1 MNDHVIS
8 PAAELLGREILS
20 RDSATGEVSVRFTAR
35 KEFYNRSGIVHGG
48 FIAAMLD
55 SVTGI
60 AVSPRVPEGSWAV
73 TARLDTRFHKPAGA
87 GPIYGRA
94 HVVEADARHVRIEGE
109 LKDEAGAVIATATS
123 EMRILRKRA

>member
-1 MNDHVIS
+1 MSDHVIS

-20 RDSATGEVSVRFTAR
+20 RDPATGEVCVRFTAR
-35 KEFYNRSGIVHGG
+35 REFYNRSGIVHGG

-73 TARLDTRFHKPAGA
+73 TARLDTHFLKRAGA
-87 GPIYGRA
+87 GPIFGATTGAAANWFRLDSGPQAGNPFILMGGRQLGR
-94 HVVEADARHVRIEGE
+94 ENFC
-109 LKDEAGAVIATATS
+109 
-123 EMRILRKRA
+123 

>member
-1 MNDHVIS
+1 MNDSVLS
-8 PAAELLGREILS
+8 PAAKLLGREILS
-20 RDSATGEVSVRFTAR
+20 RDAATGEVLVRFTAR
-35 KEFYNRSGIVHGG
+35 QEFYNRSGIVHGG

-60 AVSPRVPEGSWAV
+60 AVSPHVPEGSWAV

-87 GPIYGRA
+87 GPIHGRSR
-94 HVVEADARHVRIEGE
+94 VVEADARQVRIEGE
-109 LKDEAGAVIATATS
+109 LKDESGAVIATATA

>member
-1 MNDHVIS
+1 MNDHVLS
-8 PAAELLGREILS
+8 PAAKLLGREILS
-20 RDSATGEVSVRFTAR
+20 RDPETGEVSVRFTAR
-35 KEFYNRSGIVHGG
+35 QEFYNRSGIVHGG

-55 SVTGI
+55 SVTGT
-60 AVSPRVPEGSWAV
+60 AVAPCVPEGSWAV

-87 GPIYGRA
+87 GPIFGLAR
-94 HVVEADARHVRIEGE
+94 VVEADARHVRIEGE